1 MSHTF
6 RAVIKPRRAFV
17 PRTRT
22 VPMPTKLPERGAGVE
37 NVDMSEKTV
46 VVTGSTSGIGRETA
60 LALGRLGARVVVHG
74 RDEDEGQRVVEEIES
89 TDGEA
94 TFLRADFSTMGNV
107 MSFADEVRDEAERI
121 DVLLN
126 NAGGLFSE
134 GRLTEDGVEF
144 TFAVNHLAPFVL
156 TAELLPLLRETG
168 EDGEPARVVTTS
180 SGAHRRGS
188 MDFDSLT
195 NVDGYSGFDA
205 YCRSKL
211 ANILFTRE
219 LSRRLDAD
227 DAPVTANC
235 FHPGAVPGTGFPR
248 ETPLPFRV
256 VAKAISALPDAVES
270 LVATTVAEGAET
282 QVYLAVSSDV
292 TDISGEYFYELR
304 PRVPS
309 DDALDDE
316 DARRL
321 WDVSGELTEVE
332 YDLPVPAES
341 E

>member
-1 MSHTF
+1 MS
-6 RAVIKPRRAFV
+6 
-17 PRTRT
+17 
-22 VPMPTKLPERGAGVE
+22 TKLPERGAGVE
-37 NVDMSEKTV
+37 DVDMTGKTA
-46 VVTGSTSGIGRETA
+46 VVTGSTSGIGREAA

-74 RDEDEGQRVVEEIES
+74 RDEEKGQRVVDEIDE
-89 TDGEA
+89 TDGSA
-94 TFLRADFSTMGNV
+94 TFLRADFSKTENV
-107 MSFADEVRDEAERI
+107 RGFANEVRDEVERV
-121 DVLLN
+121 DALLN
-126 NAGGLFSE
+126 NAGGLLSK

-168 EDGEPARVVTTS
+168 GEDEPSRVVTTS
-180 SGAHRRGS
+180 SGAHRRCS

-195 NVDGYSGFDA
+195 NVEGYSGFGA

-248 ETPLPFRV
+248 DTPLPFRA

-282 QVYLAVSSDV
+282 QVFLAVSPDV
-292 TDISGEYFYELR
+292 TDISGEYFYDLR

-309 DDALDDE
+309 DDALDDG

-321 WDVSGELTEVE
+321 WEMSEKLTGVE
-332 YDLPVPAES
+332 YDLPVSAEA

>member
-1 MSHTF
+1 
-6 RAVIKPRRAFV
+6 
-17 PRTRT
+17 
-22 VPMPTKLPERGAGVE
+22 MPTKLPERGAGVE
-37 NVDMSEKTV
+37 NADMTDKTV

-60 LALGRLGARVVVHG
+60 LALGRLGATVVVHG
-74 RDEDEGQRVVEEIES
+74 RDEEKGRHVVEEIED
-89 TDGEA
+89 TEGEA
-94 TFLRADFSTMGNV
+94 TFLRADFSTKENV
-107 MSFADEVRDEAERI
+107 LSFADEVRDEI
-121 DVLLN
+121 DNLDALLN

-134 GRLTEDGVEF
+134 GRLTDNGAEF

-168 EDGEPARVVTTS
+168 ANDEPARVVTTS

-188 MDFDSLT
+188 MDFDALT
-195 NVDGYSGFDA
+195 NVEGYSGFDA

-219 LSRRLDAD
+219 LARRLDAD

-248 ETPLPFRV
+248 ETPLPFRLA
-256 VAKAISALPDAVES
+256 AKAVAALPDAVES
-270 LVATTVAEGAET
+270 LVATTVPEGAET
-282 QVYLAVSSDV
+282 QVYLTASSDV
-292 TDISGEYFYELR
+292 AEVSGEYFYELR

-309 DDALDDE
+309 EEARDDE

-321 WDVSGELTEVE
+321 WEVSGELSGVE
-332 YDLPVPAES
+332 YDLSEPAE
-341 E
+341 